1 MIKIKNTY
9 FTDYLKKLSELVINY
24 NHEDLLKI
32 IKILKQIK
40 KDKKKVILVGNG
52 GSAAMASHVSVDL
65 TKMCRIR
72 TLNFNEAD
80 LLTCFSNDYG
90 YENWVQKAISF
101 NADKGDML
109 ICISSSG
116 NSKNIINGAKFAKK
130 IGCKVITLTGFDK
143 KNKVRKIGD
152 VNLWLDS
159 KNYNIVEMT
168 HHIWL
173 LTIVDYIARAKFN
186 NKNYIFDK

>member
-90 YENWVQKAISF
+90 YENWVQKALSF